1 MKLLDL
7 PPEILQAIA
16 EESVIALGPFKAQRA
31 RLVNKFLS
39 GQILRA
45 TFTTRVIDSYPSYA
59 FDRMSTSMKARYLET
74 RTLADPRGIN
84 EFTTVI
90 QRTVD
95 LLLKELEQQSNE
107 LRLKYTHVL
116 CAAAADYLDST
127 RGTAILDKLK
137 TVSVG
142 NGCAD
147 DEVEGF
153 FAAAAHVGNA
163 SLLKDL
169 IDKGIEIDAP
179 SQYFGRALRG
189 AAFGGHR
196 DAVSLLLD
204 RGADANA
211 SPAPPHLN
219 RRQAVLHSRHSTAL
233 QAAALA
239 GHEHIVRLL
248 LEPKYH
254 VSASGEEYERAILY
268 AAQGGRLCLM
278 RFLMNDAKIM
288 QPQQLHQW
296 ILLEAS
302 RNGHLQIVR
311 MMLDLGSPNNPA
323 STRWPGEE
331 SPLRVAAFHNF
342 HEIVQ
347 FLLARG
353 ADPNWGGGCRTADLA
368 TPLYDAVRGGH
379 ERVAQMLLDH
389 GADINAGLRSPLNIA
404 VRRGNLDM
412 VRFLLERGAELDT
425 EMTESEVILAAAAY
439 RGHEPMVRLL
449 VNFGASVHESDD
461 EPNRAMLDAIRAGHD
476 HVVKTLV
483 ELGASIID
491 PLQTVYAKDFESG
504 KYPLRKST

>member
-1 MKLLDL
+1 
-7 PPEILQAIA
+7 
-16 EESVIALGPFKAQRA
+16 
-31 RLVNKFLS
+31 
-39 GQILRA
+39 
-45 TFTTRVIDSYPSYA
+45 
-59 FDRMSTSMKARYLET
+59 MKARYLET
-74 RTLADPRGIN
+74 RALADPRGLN

-107 LRLKYTHVL
+107 LRLKYTRVL
-116 CAAAADYLDST
+116 CAAAADCLDSK

-169 IDKGIEIDAP
+169 IEKGIDIDAP

-196 DAVSLLLD
+196 DAVLLLLD

-211 SPAPPHLN
+211 NSAPPHLN

-254 VSASGEEYERAILY
+254 VSTSGNEYERAILY
-268 AAQGGRLCLM
+268 AAQGGHLCLL
-278 RFLMNDAKIM
+278 RFLMNNAKIM
-288 QPQQLHQW
+288 QPKQLHQW
-296 ILLEAS
+296 VLLRAS
-302 RNGHLQIVR
+302 CYGHVQIVQ
-311 MMLDLGSPNNPA
+311 MMLDLGSLSIA
-323 STRWPGEE
+323 SWWDGDE

-347 FLLARG
+347 LLLARG
-353 ADPNWGGGCRTADLA
+353 VDPDLRGEA
-368 TPLYDAVRGGH
+368 EHWSPLYDAVRGGH

-389 GADINAGLRSPLNIA
+389 GADINAGLRSSLDIA

-412 VRFLLERGAELDT
+412 VRFLLERGAALDT
-425 EMTESEVILAAAAY
+425 EMQESEAILAAAAY
-439 RGHEPMVRLL
+439 RGHEPMIRLL
-449 VNFGASVHESDD
+449 VKFGASVHGSDD
-461 EPNRAMLDAIRAGHD
+461 EPNRAMLDAMRAGHD
-476 HVVKTLV
+476 HVVRTLV